1 MCPGVGTDDEVE
13 LGVGL
18 CSKADPEH
26 QGLLTLERAS
36 AEASP
41 VRTSFVCMGRSGEE
55 KKPQPAHA
63 MWQVVRYLAQFSQLC
78 FSAACFINQ
87 IQRDEKGCSVGV

>member
-13 LGVGL
+13 LGAGL

-41 VRTSFVCMGRSGEE
+41 V
-55 KKPQPAHA
+55 
-63 MWQVVRYLAQFSQLC
+63 
-78 FSAACFINQ
+78 
-87 IQRDEKGCSVGV
+87 

>member
-13 LGVGL
+13 LGAGL

-26 QGLLTLERAS
+26 QGLLTLERVS

-41 VRTSFVCMGRSGEE
+41 V
-55 KKPQPAHA
+55 
-63 MWQVVRYLAQFSQLC
+63 
-78 FSAACFINQ
+78 
-87 IQRDEKGCSVGV
+87 